1 MNEHQMQTLTPASGW
16 KDTIRRNRDLA
27 VVMALA
33 GILIAILVPL
43 PGRLMDGLLGANI
56 GLSVLVLLTVV
67 YLRKPLEFAAF
78 PSLLLLATLYRLALN
93 IATTRL
99 VLSRAGDEGVSAAG
113 DVVHFFGEF
122 VSGSNLIVGFIIFS
136 ILVVI
141 QFVVVTKGA
150 TRIAEVAARFT
161 LDRMPG
167 AQMAIDAD
175 LNAGNITGDE
185 ARTAREELAGQADF
199 YGAMDGAS
207 KFVRGDAIA
216 AIIITI
222 INIVG
227 GFTIGVLQYGM
238 TFAEAGRVFTT
249 LTIGDGLVTQIPA
262 LFISVA
268 AGLMVTRA
276 STKGQIGDAVVGQL
290 FGNPRALAITALIL
304 VALAFTGLPPGVL
317 GVLAVSLAAVAYWS
331 RKPKQEQIGSETAVA
346 EPSLAGTVA
355 TTEDARQGGGASTR
369 HFEFSGQQPIRIE
382 LGYGLQSL
390 IEPES
395 SGVALNVRVQQL
407 REDLQKELG
416 FWIPPVHARVQIR
429 GIPRQEFSI
438 QLREIPCSRGVLRAR
453 KALIVSDHRR
463 SIDGIAGDAAELEI
477 LEAPAKWVS
486 LDEGD
491 MRKSL
496 GYRVLTAQDALILHL
511 RNVIMEHIQELL
523 TQRETRRILERVGE
537 ECRTLVDEVVPDLL
551 RVGEIQKIL
560 QSLLAEGVS
569 IRDMEKIL
577 ETLGEEVQQRP
588 EARQDLT
595 ALAETVRTV
604 LGRSICTQYLDQQG
618 KLHVVT
624 LDPQIESVLLDD
636 LEPADR
642 AGNGP
647 CLSPQLHETV
657 MQALVM
663 AVHQLVENDHP
674 AVILTSPRL
683 RRPIKKLLEKEVP
696 TVAVLSYNEVGH
708 GTTVESG
715 GMARIVA

>member
-1 MNEHQMQTLTPASGW
+1 M
-16 KDTIRRNRDLA
+16 
-27 VVMALA
+27 
-33 GILIAILVPL
+33 
-43 PGRLMDGLLGANI
+43 
-56 GLSVLVLLTVV
+56 
-67 YLRKPLEFAAF
+67 
-78 PSLLLLATLYRLALN
+78 
-93 IATTRL
+93 
-99 VLSRAGDEGVSAAG
+99 
-113 DVVHFFGEF
+113 
-122 VSGSNLIVGFIIFS
+122 
-136 ILVVI
+136 
-141 QFVVVTKGA
+141 
-150 TRIAEVAARFT
+150 
-161 LDRMPG
+161 
-167 AQMAIDAD
+167 
-175 LNAGNITGDE
+175 
-185 ARTAREELAGQADF
+185 
-199 YGAMDGAS
+199 
-207 KFVRGDAIA
+207 
-216 AIIITI
+216 
-222 INIVG
+222 
-227 GFTIGVLQYGM
+227 
-238 TFAEAGRVFTT
+238 
-249 LTIGDGLVTQIPA
+249 
-262 LFISVA
+262 
-268 AGLMVTRA
+268 
-276 STKGQIGDAVVGQL
+276 
-290 FGNPRALAITALIL
+290 
-304 VALAFTGLPPGVL
+304 
-317 GVLAVSLAAVAYWS
+317 
-331 RKPKQEQIGSETAVA
+331 
-346 EPSLAGTVA
+346 
-355 TTEDARQGGGASTR
+355 
-369 HFEFSGQQPIRIE
+369 
-382 LGYGLQSL
+382 
-390 IEPES
+390 
-395 SGVALNVRVQQL
+395 
-407 REDLQKELG
+407 
-416 FWIPPVHARVQIR
+416 
-429 GIPRQEFSI
+429 
-438 QLREIPCSRGVLRAR
+438 
-453 KALIVSDHRR
+453 
-463 SIDGIAGDAAELEI
+463 AGDAAELEI

-486 LDEGD
+486 LEEGD

-523 TQRETRRILERVGE
+523 TQRETRRILDRVGE

-683 RRPIKKLLEKEVP
+683 RSPIKKLLEKEVP